1 MSTVSMKRKGKNAAR
16 RRRHIRV
23 RKRIQGTAARPRL
36 VVNRSARHIFAQ
48 VIDDEAGVTLVS
60 ASTMEADLR
69 ASDAEKTE
77 KARKVGEIIAQRAE
91 DAGVTAVVFDRAG
104 HKYHGRIAAVA
115 DGAREGGLKLCPK
128 QITKRTHR

>member
-1 MSTVSMKRKGKNAAR
+1 MSTVSIKGKNKNAAR
-16 RRRHIRV
+16 RRRHARV

-69 ASDAEKTE
+69 ALEAEKTE
-77 KARKVGEIIAQRAE
+77 KARKVGELIAQRAE

-115 DGAREGGLKLCPK
+115 DGAREGGLKL
-128 QITKRTHR
+128 

>member
-1 MSTVSMKRKGKNAAR
+1 MSTVSIKGKGKNAAR
-16 RRRHIRV
+16 RRRHARV
-23 RKRIQGTAARPRL
+23 RKRIQGSAARPRL

-69 ASDAEKTE
+69 ALEAEKTE
-77 KARKVGEIIAQRAE
+77 KARKVGEMIAQRAE
-91 DAGVTAVVFDRAG
+91 DAGVTQVVFDRAG

-115 DGAREGGLKLCPK
+115 DGAREGGLKL
-128 QITKRTHR
+128 

>member
-115 DGAREGGLKLCPK
+115 DGAREGGLKL
-128 QITKRTHR
+128 

>member
-77 KARKVGEIIAQRAE
+77 KLAK
-91 DAGVTAVVFDRAG
+91 
-104 HKYHGRIAAVA
+104 
-115 DGAREGGLKLCPK
+115 
-128 QITKRTHR
+128 

>member
-1 MSTVSMKRKGKNAAR
+1 MSTVSIKGKGKNAAR
-16 RRRHIRV
+16 RRRHARV

-36 VVNRSARHIFAQ
+36 IVNRSARHIFAQ

-69 ASDAEKTE
+69 SLDAEKTE
-77 KARKVGEIIAQRAE
+77 KARKVGEMIAQRAT
-91 DAGVTAVVFDRAG
+91 DAGVTQVVFDRAG

-115 DGAREGGLKLCPK
+115 DGAREGGLKL
-128 QITKRTHR
+128 

>member
-1 MSTVSMKRKGKNAAR
+1 MSTVSIKGKGKNAAR
-16 RRRHIRV
+16 RRRHARV

-69 ASDAEKTE
+69 ASDAEKTD
-77 KARKVGEIIAQRAE
+77 KARKVGEMIAQRAE

-115 DGAREGGLKLCPK
+115 DGAREGGLKL
-128 QITKRTHR
+128 

>member
-1 MSTVSMKRKGKNAAR
+1 MSTVSIKGKGKNAAR
-16 RRRHIRV
+16 RRRHARV

-69 ASDAEKTE
+69 ALDAEKTE
-77 KARKVGEIIAQRAE
+77 KARKVGELIAQRAE

-115 DGAREGGLKLCPK
+115 DGAREGGLKL
-128 QITKRTHR
+128 

>member
-1 MSTVSMKRKGKNAAR
+1 MSTVSIKGKNKNAAR
-16 RRRHIRV
+16 RRRHARV

-48 VIDDEAGVTLVS
+48 IIDDEAGVTLVS

-69 ASDAEKTE
+69 ALEAEKTD
-77 KARKVGEIIAQRAE
+77 KARKIGETLAQRAN
-91 DAGVTAVVFDRAG
+91 DAGVTQVVFDRAG

-115 DGAREGGLKLCPK
+115 DGAREGGLKL
-128 QITKRTHR
+128 

>member
-1 MSTVSMKRKGKNAAR
+1 MSTVSIKGKGKNAAR
-16 RRRHIRV
+16 RRRHARV

-36 VVNRSARHIFAQ
+36 IVNRSARHIFAQ

-69 ASDAEKTE
+69 GLDAEKTE
-77 KARKVGEIIAQRAE
+77 KARKVGEMIAQRAT
-91 DAGVTAVVFDRAG
+91 DAGVTQVVFDRAG

-115 DGAREGGLKLCPK
+115 DGAREGGLKL
-128 QITKRTHR
+128 

>member
-1 MSTVSMKRKGKNAAR
+1 MSTVSIKGKGKNAAR
-16 RRRHIRV
+16 RRRHARV

-48 VIDDEAGVTLVS
+48 VIDDETGVTLAS
-60 ASTMEADLR
+60 ASTMEVDLR
-69 ASDAEKTE
+69 ASDAEKTD
-77 KARKVGEIIAQRAE
+77 KARKVGENIAQRAQ

-115 DGAREGGLKLCPK
+115 DGAREGGLKL
-128 QITKRTHR
+128 

>member
-104 HKYHGRIAAVA
+104 HKYHGRFAAVA
-115 DGAREGGLKLCPK
+115 DGAREGGLKL
-128 QITKRTHR
+128 

>member
-1 MSTVSMKRKGKNAAR
+1 MSTVSIKGKGKNAAR
-16 RRRHIRV
+16 RRRHARV

-48 VIDDEAGVTLVS
+48 VINDEAGVTLVS

-69 ASDAEKTE
+69 ALEAEKTE
-77 KARKVGEIIAQRAE
+77 KARKVGEMIAQRAE
-91 DAGVTAVVFDRAG
+91 DAGVTQVVFDRAG

-115 DGAREGGLKLCPK
+115 DGAREGGLKL
-128 QITKRTHR
+128 

>member
-1 MSTVSMKRKGKNAAR
+1 MSTVSIKGKGKNAAR
-16 RRRHIRV
+16 RRRHARV
-23 RKRIQGTAARPRL
+23 RKRITGTAARPRL

-48 VIDDEAGVTLVS
+48 VIDDEAGVTLAS

-69 ASDAEKTE
+69 SSDAEKTD
-77 KARKVGEIIAQRAE
+77 KARKVGENIAQRAQ

-115 DGAREGGLKLCPK
+115 DGAREGGLKL
-128 QITKRTHR
+128 